1 MKKPDYDWWVQHAH
15 SDSAFL
21 LLTEYP
27 DAFEQAIQAR
37 LTQVGRPLEQGLVN
51 QAKWRAIWEQDRY
64 GSMSSI
70 LASITPVVDIP
81 TRSLNGPISI
91 S

>member
-27 DAFEQAIQAR
+27 DAFDQAIQAR
-37 LTQVGRPLEQGLVN
+37 LTQVGRPLEQGLLN
-51 QAKWRAIWEQDRY
+51 QAKWRAI
-64 GSMSSI
+64 
-70 LASITPVVDIP
+70 
-81 TRSLNGPISI
+81 
-91 S
+91 